1 MTASDPAER
10 TVHEDRTGHTV
21 YEATDYYSTTLPGI
35 DHNEDDNDFEEWQ
48 QGYEE
53 KEIGTSMPENI
64 AEGTYYWAYTG

>member
-1 MTASDPAER
+1 MPAPANITEFLDLDP
-10 TVHEDRTGHTV
+10 
-21 YEATDYYSTTLPGI
+21 Y
-35 DHNEDDNDFEEWQ
+35 DDNDFEEWQ